1 MCLDWSCGVLHLV
14 VFPLYMIHEYRS
26 FVSENNRV
34 SGDSDEMLNIELL
47 TFTLFQKCSRARVYV
62 SDVDVFKTS
71 HLHLPP
77 NQLRKPMRNEELLNQ
92 PTRPELL

>member
-47 TFTLFQKCSRARVYV
+47 TFTLFQK
-62 SDVDVFKTS
+62 
-71 HLHLPP
+71 
-77 NQLRKPMRNEELLNQ
+77 
-92 PTRPELL
+92 